1 MKLGITNWDYIKA
14 YPKAEAYRIMKSQGY
29 DFADYQQFINT
40 ESNFF
45 RSPLA
50 QFEREIIEER
60 KLAEDAGI
68 AFSQAHGPWRHPT
81 RDLDPA
87 DRAERMES
95 MKRSIYGT
103 AVLGCKNWVIHPLM
117 PYGSGSPDHPE
128 EVLEINRA
136 FFSEICDYAKTMGIT
151 VCFENM
157 PFLQLPLSS
166 TAQIVSFVRELNRDN
181 FKVCL
186 DTGHSIV
193 WGEQAADA
201 VRLIGKELLTVLH
214 IHDND
219 GSYDR
224 HLQPEKG
231 IIDWTA
237 FAAALRE
244 IGFEGVCSLECA
256 PIREKDHPE
265 LWREAELELAN
276 TAKRL
281 FCSARVTE

>member
-14 YPKAEAYRIMKSQGY
+14 YPLEEAYRRLKSHGY

-40 ESNFF
+40 ERDFF
-45 RSPLA
+45 KSSLRT
-50 QFEREIIEER
+50 FENAIIEE
-60 KLAEDAGI
+60 KKIAEASGI
-68 AFSQAHGPWRHPT
+68 SFSQAHGPWRHPT

-95 MKRSIYGT
+95 MKKSIYGT
-103 AVLGCKNWVIHPLM
+103 AALGCKNWVIHPLM

-128 EVLEINRA
+128 KVMEINRE

-151 VCFENM
+151 VCYENM
-157 PFLQLPLSS
+157 PFLQLPISS
-166 TAQIVSFVRELNRDN
+166 TASIISFVRELNRDN

-193 WGEQAADA
+193 WGEQPADA
-201 VRLIGKELLTVLH
+201 VRLIGKDLLYTLH

-224 HLQPEKG
+224 HLQPEMG
-231 IIDWTA
+231 IINWTA
-237 FAAALRE
+237 FADALRE

-256 PIREKDHPE
+256 PKRDPEHPE
-265 LWREAELELAN
+265 LWDAAELELAN
-276 TAKRL
+276 KAQRL
-281 FCSARVTE
+281 FGE